1 MLLSCAKEEIVRLW
15 AGSGTGLGQSWTC
28 LQSIT
33 HPAVVNAVAWCSLPG
48 QGPKPLN
55 MFATY
60 VQTESTLIHER
71 TESSRALLN
80 YG

>member
-15 AGSGTGLGQSWTC
+15 TGLGTGLGQSWTC

-33 HPAVVNAVAWCSLPG
+33 HPAVVNAVVWCRLPG

-71 TESSRALLN
+71 TESSHALFN
-80 YG
+80 